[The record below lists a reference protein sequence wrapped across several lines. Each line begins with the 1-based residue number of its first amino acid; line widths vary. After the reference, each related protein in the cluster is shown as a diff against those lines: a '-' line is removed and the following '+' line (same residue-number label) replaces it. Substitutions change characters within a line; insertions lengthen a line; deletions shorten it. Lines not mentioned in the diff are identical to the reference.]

1 MGQTVPTWRP
11 LAFEATSATGM
22 AHEVFRAAGTGTLNR
37 AIRVWATRVRN
48 MAAASITTVIRFDPV
63 AVLKALKG
71 SPEAAVLVAAADFD
85 RRGINPRS

>member
-63 AVLKALKG
+63 AVLTPDPN
-71 SPEAAVLVAAADFD
+71 SQVLTEVLT
-85 RRGINPRS
+85 REVPIE